1 MDNEP
6 MSLEVTLDEDGQVI
20 NNYREEP
27 PGQLSMDCP
36 ASDLRRR
43 LQPGD
48 EAEPEVEPPTTR
60 RPVIPAAMT
69 SKLWWTKMND
79 PLDSRERR
87 SRARDEP
94 VEVLE
99 EPEEE
104 SFSNMS
110 PWRNVVRAWEMRN
123 HGKLQEKTWHEVTYV
138 DPHPADMTDLT
149 QGATMTPT

>member
-27 PGQLSMDCP
+27 QGQLSTTYP

-60 RPVIPAAMT
+60 RPLIPAAMS
-69 SKLWWTKMND
+69 SKLWWTKMTD

-87 SRARDEP
+87 NRANGEP
-94 VEVLE
+94 VE

-110 PWRNVVRAWEMRN
+110 P
-123 HGKLQEKTWHEVTYV
+123 
-138 DPHPADMTDLT
+138 
-149 QGATMTPT
+149 